1 MNVLRLLSVAV
12 CLCVAPGAR
21 VDDDL
26 KRNQTASR
34 SVCVLECSIADAT
47 TVAKTFFRLVSEER
61 ARVIHLSIDTQTENS
76 SNNSF
81 CNNSTVRKST
91 QFNPTWATDEREP
104 YLPLSSYFIGKFFIS
119 PVQSRWRMRIYLNCS
134 ATAREYQL
142 ENIVPDT
149 LNETSLLENAVAKRL
164 IRNLVREKGV
174 LCFPWESHSDG
185 GIFYK
190 CCHFNKLTTGITCN
204 LVQSTIDGWIQAL
217 LGSWLFGS
225 IIIFQYL
232 PAVICLFPSLPRVS
246 RDGIPCIALEDPS
259 PAALQSLI
267 AKAFARPN
275 VVPRRDVAR
284 LFFMK
289 SLTSCILL
297 VVALNALGLNLS
309 NYRVSIAFGVLMAF
323 STVDNIFDLRMPR
336 TQPATC
342 PGCGQSPGHSNASD
356 AIKEHMNEQLLITS
370 SRCHKLST
378 DIMSRICFRPSF
390 KSVTTAIRSVCRI
403 FMSTVLFPFAITG
416 LLIGGGCL
424 ILRELIRLSPFPT
437 IAMFKIYLFR
447 ERIQILLARN
457 HSWKVVVWY
466 FVINFLKI
474 WNVLQISLAELT
486 LLVIGLRVGYLV
498 IAAIDFA
505 DIVVPLL
512 ALSVLILYHLYNCYS
527 SSSEKYQILK
537 VKLFEGI
544 KEYHENGGRLLLVF
558 TEKEATAIPE
568 DLFKGACKNLGISMR
583 KTFWQGFMKMICL
596 TTFTITVYASIQIF
610 GSRTGT
616 APLTKVVA
624 LFMAGSLPKV
634 FSVLSAGGNQDK
646 LQELDM
652 EVRLKD
658 FIATYANLPQVTVK
672 RESQN
677 DLVYLESTV

>member
-1 MNVLRLLSVAV
+1 MEDKGLSVSCRQYGNSISSIVDSFQALDLFGFEVYIPVTAINYSEVKTAKKHLCRFV
-12 CLCVAPGAR
+12 CQPRFQCYKRTARHFVRQRYPSQRIVFVSKTRDQPEPG
-21 VDDDL
+21 
-26 KRNQTASR
+26 S
-34 SVCVLECSIADAT
+34 
-47 TVAKTFFRLVSEER
+47 FFGGGG
-61 ARVIHLSIDTQTENS
+61 
-76 SNNSF
+76 
-81 CNNSTVRKST
+81 
-91 QFNPTWATDEREP
+91 REMKEP
-104 YLPLSSYFIGKFFIS
+104 GNE
-119 PVQSRWRMRIYLNCS
+119 VGRMGIYLNCS
-134 ATAREYQL
+134 ATAREYHL

-149 LNETSLLENAVAKRL
+149 LNEKSLLEDAVTGSL
-164 IRNLVREKGV
+164 IRDLMREKGV

-217 LGSWLFGS
+217 SGSWLFGS
-225 IIIFQYL
+225 IIIFLYL

-275 VVPRRDVAR
+275 VVPRRNVAR

-309 NYRVSIAFGVLMAF
+309 NYRVSIAFGVLMGI
-323 STVDNIFDLRMPR
+323 STVDNIIDLVMPR

-342 PGCGQSPGHSNASD
+342 PGCGQSPGHSDASD

-370 SRCHKLST
+370 SRCHKLSK
-378 DIMSRICFRPSF
+378 DIMSCICFRPSF
-390 KSVTTAIRSVCRI
+390 KSVTTAICSVCRI
-403 FMSTVLFPFAITG
+403 FMYTVLFPFAITG
-416 LLIGGGCL
+416 LLIGGGYL
-424 ILRELIRLSPFPT
+424 ILRQLIRLSPLPT
-437 IAMFKIYLFR
+437 IAKFKRYLFR
-447 ERIQILLARN
+447 ERIQIFLARN
-457 HSWKVVVWY
+457 HSCLMKVVVWY
-466 FVINFLKI
+466 FVIPLLAI
-474 WNVLQISLAELT
+474 WNVLQIFLAEVT
-486 LLVIGLRVGYLV
+486 LCVIGIRVGYLI

-505 DIVVPLL
+505 DIVFPLL
-512 ALSVLILYHLYNCYS
+512 AFSVLILYNVYS
-527 SSSEKYQILK
+527 CFSSFSEKYQILK

-544 KEYHENGGRLLLVF
+544 KEYHENGGQLLLVF
-558 TEKEATAIPE
+558 TEKGATAMPE
-568 DLFKGACKNLGISMR
+568 DLFKGACKKLGIPMR
-583 KTFWQGFMKMICL
+583 KTFWQGFMKMVCL

-616 APLTKVVA
+616 APLTKVVV

-634 FSVLSAGGNQDK
+634 VSVLSSGGNQDK

-652 EVRLKD
+652 EVRFKD
-658 FIATYANLPQVTVK
+658 VIATYANSQVIVNMG
-672 RESQN
+672 SQN
-677 DLVYLESTV
+677 EEQLEVIDSTGV